1 MPPATMGNGAP
12 SDIPPGDLPSILI
25 GLVAACPHD
34 PAGPAD
40 CPLAG
45 KRQLGITSCAHWL
58 AGISEREMRM
68 IHLYHE
74 SCSARKRGESSS
86 AGLGPQ

>member
-1 MPPATMGNGAP
+1 MPPFTMGNGAP
-12 SDIPPGDLPSILI
+12 SEIPPSDLPSILI

-45 KRQLGITSCAHWL
+45 KRRLGITACAHWL

-74 SCSARKRGESSS
+74 ACSAHRRG
-86 AGLGPQ
+86 GPSPADPKPQ